1 MKKGRNIFLN
11 VLILIIVYFCSG
23 IDARSNSEVQR
34 YFIEHSTCS
43 NNFENKL
50 SHHTDIS
57 DEDQMDQSYIM
68 LLPEHYERQES
79 GLSALPF
86 LNNLFFSVWQ
96 PPKVF

>member
-11 VLILIIVYFCSG
+11 VLILIIVFFCSG
-23 IDARSNSEVQR
+23 IDARSNFETPG
-34 YFIEHSTCS
+34 YFTEHSACS

-68 LLPEHYERQES
+68 LLPEQHESQES
-79 GLSALPF
+79 GLSALLF
-86 LNNLFFSVWQ
+86 LNNFSFSVWQ